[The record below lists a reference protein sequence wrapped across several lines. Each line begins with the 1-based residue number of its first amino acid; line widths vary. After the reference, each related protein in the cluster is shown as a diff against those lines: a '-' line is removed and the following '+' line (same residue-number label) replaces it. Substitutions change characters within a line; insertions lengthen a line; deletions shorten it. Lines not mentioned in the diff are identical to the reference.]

1 MQSKSFPEAKDRR
14 KEGQNV
20 SDEVRAQVQQAKT
33 SMEDNI
39 AKVEKTGK
47 RLDEIDIYASPRVT
61 KCRSLDDL
69 TVDKTDGMRE
79 ENRPASGDHIT
90 IKAKEK
96 IAELPPGKSSGNVS
110 KTWFLNAHQIFKINV
125 NIVR

>member
-1 MQSKSFPEAKDRR
+1 M
-14 KEGQNV
+14 

-47 RLDEIDIYASPRVT
+47 RLDEMDIYASPQVT

-69 TVDKTDGMRE
+69 TVDKKDGMRE

-110 KTWFLNAHQIFKINV
+110 KTWFLTAHQIFKTNV